1 MIDPITRIMVLPIWT
16 GPIQPRLLPGGLG
29 NDSYIVEDSG
39 KRYVVR
45 FGRDHPS
52 AHVFRA
58 WELMV
63 SQAAHRA
70 GFASPIVHTGPG
82 VFVGAFID
90 GKNCTPEDV
99 RANTDPIVL
108 LLRRFHNEMPPY
120 VSGAAHMFWPPHV
133 VRDYARTLKAER
145 HRHAAKFDDWL
156 TVADEMESAQIAMP
170 IVFGHNDLVSRNIVD
185 DGERFWF
192 IDYEHAGFT
201 TALADLAGLASHS
214 GFDAARTDHMLQT
227 YFGEAPSADMRRSY
241 DAMACLMPLREA
253 LWGMMAESRIDI
265 PHIDYV
271 AYGQDKLELHS
282 RAVDQFRQTY
292 GRR

>member
-16 GPIQPRLLPGGLG
+16 GTVQPKLLPGGLG
-29 NDSYIVEDSG
+29 NHSYIVEDAG

-45 FGRDHPS
+45 FGRDHPA

-63 SQAAHRA
+63 TQAAHRA
-70 GFASPIVHTGPG
+70 GFCSEIVHTGPG
-82 VFVGAFID
+82 VFVGEFIE
-90 GKNCTPEDV
+90 GKNCAPDDV
-99 RANTDPIVL
+99 RANLDVLVL
-108 LLRRFHNEMPPY
+108 LLRRFHTEMPPHI
-120 VSGAAHMFWPPHV
+120 SGAAHMFWPPHV

-145 HRHAAKFDDWL
+145 HRHAGRFDEWL
-156 TVADEMESAQIAMP
+156 AIADEMEAAQIAMP

-192 IDYEHAGFT
+192 IDFEHAGFT
-201 TALADLAGLASHS
+201 TSLADLAGLASHANL
-214 GFDAARTDHMLQT
+214 DEAQTAHMLET
-227 YFGEAPSADMRRSY
+227 YFGAPPSEEIRRSY

-253 LWGMMAESRIDI
+253 LWGMMAESHIDI

-271 AYGQDKLELHS
+271 AYGDEKLELHR
-282 RAVDQFRQTY
+282 RAVERFRKKY
-292 GRR
+292 G

>member
-1 MIDPITRIMVLPIWT
+1 MIDPITRIMVLPLWT
-16 GPIQPRLLPGGLG
+16 GPVHPRLLPGGLG
-29 NDSYIVEDSG
+29 NHSYLVEDAG

-70 GFASPIVHTGPG
+70 GFAAPIIHTGPG
-82 VFVGAFID
+82 VFVGTFID
-90 GKNCTPEDV
+90 GKNCTPEDI
-99 RANTDPIVL
+99 RDNMEPIVRM
-108 LLRRFHNEMPPY
+108 LRRFHDEMPPH

-145 HRHAAKFDDWL
+145 HRHAAKFDEWL
-156 TVADEMESAQIAMP
+156 AMADEMEDAQVAMP

-214 GFDAARTDHMLQT
+214 EFDDDQTSDMLAT
-227 YFGEAPSADMRRSY
+227 YFGEAPAPEIRRSY

-271 AYGQDKLELHS
+271 AYGDDKLELHR
-282 RAVDQFRQTY
+282 RAVRLYRGKY
-292 GRR
+292 G